1 MKATFGITRE
11 SYAYDYRKKGDP
23 KLSSFSAY
31 KDAYD
36 QTPEGS
42 IFPNERC
49 GFYWSDDDRSPGSF
63 SLGIAI
69 GGQNLSVS
77 AAYAPGATKSTDV
90 LYSNQVGKSVKLKG
104 YKKLFSCKD
113 MMFIRKPQYSG
124 TWTYIRSYRVATKYQ
139 AKYKNILA
147 LNL

>member
-11 SYAYDYRKKGDP
+11 FYAYDYRKKGDP

-36 QTPEGS
+36 QPPEGS

-77 AAYAPGATKSTDV
+77 AAYAPGATKSTGGAV
-90 LYSNQVGKSVKLKG
+90 
-104 YKKLFSCKD
+104 
-113 MMFIRKPQYSG
+113 
-124 TWTYIRSYRVATKYQ
+124 
-139 AKYKNILA
+139 ILIK
-147 LNL
+147 

>member
-1 MKATFGITRE
+1 MKATFGSTKE
-11 SYAYDYRKKGDP
+11 SYAYDYRKKGDL

-36 QTPEGS
+36 QPPGGS

-77 AAYAPGATKSTDV
+77 AAYAPKV
-90 LYSNQVGKSVKLKG
+90 LVVL
-104 YKKLFSCKD
+104 LF
-113 MMFIRKPQYSG
+113 
-124 TWTYIRSYRVATKYQ
+124 
-139 AKYKNILA
+139 
-147 LNL
+147 

>member
-1 MKATFGITRE
+1 MKATFGSTRE
-11 SYAYDYRKKGDP
+11 SYAYDYRKIGDP

-36 QTPEGS
+36 QPPGGS
-42 IFPNERC
+42 IFPNERS

-77 AAYAPGATKSTDV
+77 AAYAPGATKNSGGAIISIN
-90 LYSNQVGKSVKLKG
+90 SNQVGKAVKLKVARN
-104 YKKLFSCKD
+104 YLVQRYD
-113 MMFIRKPQYSG
+113 VYRKPQYSG
-124 TWTYIRSYRVATKYQ
+124 TWTYLRSYGVATKYQ
-139 AKYKNILA
+139 AKYKIS
-147 LNL
+147 